1 MTTIVDIQ
9 RIRIRLPALTLR
21 VLLYIVV
28 LVGAVVFAIPFVWM
42 VRTAIMPPWQIYLFP
57 PQWIP
62 ERIELHNFAEPFK
75 AWPFGR
81 WYMNSALLVVLNAT
95 GTVLSGSLAG
105 FTLARLRF
113 PGRDFFFLVILATMM
128 LPGQVRLIPTYLLF
142 TRLHW
147 VNTFMPLFV
156 PAWFGPAFDIFL
168 LRQFFMTIHRELDD
182 AARIDGC
189 GYFGLYWRI
198 ALPLSLPA
206 LGVVAIFNFT
216 FNWNDFMGPLIYLGD
231 VRKYTV
237 ALGLRLLQGQLYTDL
252 QAVMSAAVLSLLPV
266 LIVFFLAQ
274 RHFVQGIVITGVKG

>member
-1 MTTIVDIQ
+1 
-9 RIRIRLPALTLR
+9 
-21 VLLYIVV
+21 
-28 LVGAVVFAIPFVWM
+28 
-42 VRTAIMPPWQIYLFP
+42 
-57 PQWIP
+57 
-62 ERIELHNFAEPFK
+62 
-75 AWPFGR
+75 
-81 WYMNSALLVVLNAT
+81 
-95 GTVLSGSLAG
+95 
-105 FTLARLRF
+105 
-113 PGRDFFFLVILATMM
+113 M